1 MQLREIYTGDEIEGL
16 VKLLKQNGIDYC
28 HAGVEYDL
36 IDGIVRF
43 IAKSALPGGDI
54 MSNIDK

>member
-1 MQLREIYTGDEIEGL
+1 MQLPEIYTGDEMEGL

-28 HAGVEYDL
+28 HVGVEYDL

-43 IAKSALPGGDI
+43 IATNAPL
-54 MSNIDK
+54 